1 MRLCDPNPGNR
12 LTLLGCCHTD
22 MKDQDL
28 LKVIKIYFEPICNG
42 SNPVKNRREKQK
54 TPRSGQEHIIYSQTI

>member
-1 MRLCDPNPGNR
+1 MLLYRHEGSGSPQGN
-12 LTLLGCCHTD
+12 
-22 MKDQDL
+22 KD
-28 LKVIKIYFEPICNG
+28 IFWTICNG